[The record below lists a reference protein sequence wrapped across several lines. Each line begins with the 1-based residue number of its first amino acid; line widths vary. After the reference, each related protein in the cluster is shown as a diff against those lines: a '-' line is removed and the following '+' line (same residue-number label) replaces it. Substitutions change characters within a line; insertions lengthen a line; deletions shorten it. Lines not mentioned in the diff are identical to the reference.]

1 MVKQAVL
8 YKKGVDIIS
17 FISLYSYTLWYRLA
31 CPQPDQ
37 PQLPSSTVCIE
48 SRLIQ
53 VASTD
58 QTQYTVT
65 GSVTTDLFP
74 YSRYQFL
81 VQAQNSVGAVNTTV
95 SDPVLTAASGEFI
108 HIHQCLVIVLQASIQ
123 YITDPEVKG
132 GVEFVSNQT
141 TGVINLNWMSAFRFN
156 GVVQRFT
163 LTRNGIALLSRPTTS
178 VLLSN
183 EPRGTGMMCSIYIFQ
198 QYDFT

>member
-1 MVKQAVL
+1 ME
-8 YKKGVDIIS
+8 G
-17 FISLYSYTLWYRLA
+17 
-31 CPQPDQ
+31 P
-37 PQLPSSTVCIE
+37 
-48 SRLIQ
+48 LIQ

-65 GSVTTDLFP
+65 GSATTDPFP
-74 YSRYQFL
+74 YSQYQFL
-81 VQAQNSVGAVNTTV
+81 VQAQNSVGAVNTSV

-108 HIHQCLVIVLQASIQ
+108 HIHQCLVIVLQAAIQ

-183 EPRGTGMMCSIYIFQ
+183 EPRGTGMMCSTYIFQ
-198 QYDFT
+198 QYDLLEC